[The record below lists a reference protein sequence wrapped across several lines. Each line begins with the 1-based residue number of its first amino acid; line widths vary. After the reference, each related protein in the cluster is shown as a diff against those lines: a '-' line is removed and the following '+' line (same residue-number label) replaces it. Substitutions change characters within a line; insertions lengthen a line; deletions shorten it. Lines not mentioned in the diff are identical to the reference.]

1 MSEIVYEY
9 GEQAIVAHNEPIT
22 VMFIQTRSEAFAA
35 AKAAETL
42 GMNWQIT
49 SYWQADENRDG
60 SETGHYLIRV
70 WQEVSSGPAD
80 QIAEDG

>member
-9 GEQAIVAHNEPIT
+9 GEQAIVAHDEPIT

-42 GMNWQIT
+42 GTVIG
-49 SYWQADENRDG
+49 R
-60 SETGHYLIRV
+60 
-70 WQEVSSGPAD
+70 
-80 QIAEDG
+80 